1 MHIYTNHYSTYFA
14 KLQHKFQYFLYQFS
28 KSGSA
33 AWICGAETDK
43 EAQMKSQGILQG
55 SAILMASVLFA
66 KLCGALFRIPLTQL
80 LGGTGMGYFSS
91 AYGLFL
97 PIFALS
103 VTGMNT
109 AVAALTAEAAVQSR
123 WDEVRVIKSC
133 ALKLFGGIGIVGS
146 LLLWCGAEPL
156 CNHLL
161 ENPPAT
167 IAVRMLSP
175 TVLICCLSAV
185 LRGSREGLKQMTPTA
200 ISQAIEGVVR
210 VVCGVAL
217 CWWALTADLS
227 LLHISGDPISVA
239 AAAAILGVTISAAA
253 GLIYLLCCRPHLP
266 QSAERIAVDRAA
278 IRRKLLRIL
287 IPVAISSLVTN
298 LTTLTDLFTA
308 MRCLTDV
315 IQRSPEVFGFTG
327 TPSAKEAA
335 ETANFLYG
343 AFSGLAVTVFNLVPS
358 VTNMMGKSV
367 LPAFA
372 EAYTLG
378 DRKAMERDAKTA
390 LYATAFLAIPAGL
403 GIFTLAEPI
412 LTLLFPART
421 AEIAAAAPPLMILG
435 IAVIFL
441 ALSHPIFSMLQA
453 AGQAD
458 KTVWIMLLGI
468 VFKIGG
474 NLLLMRHA
482 AIHLNG
488 AAIATL
494 LCYGVILLRAAAV
507 LRSAAGIPLSML
519 RICGKPL
526 FAGILCALTAK
537 LTYSLLAVWGNALAL
552 LIGIGAGGVVYLLA
566 IWCLTPDSKTHLK
579 ADGRRK
585 SFS

>member
-1 MHIYTNHYSTYFA
+1 
-14 KLQHKFQYFLYQFS
+14 
-28 KSGSA
+28 
-33 AWICGAETDK
+33 
-43 EAQMKSQGILQG
+43 MKSQGILKG

-123 WDEVRVIKSC
+123 WEEVRGIRNC
-133 ALKLFGGIGIVGS
+133 ALMLFGGIGIVGS

-156 CNHLL
+156 CTHLL
-161 ENPPAT
+161 NNPPAT
-167 IAVRMLSP
+167 LAVRMLSP

-185 LRGSREGLKQMTPTA
+185 LRGSREGLKHMTPTA

-210 VVCGVAL
+210 VVCGVTFCQL
-217 CWWALTADLS
+217 ALTTDLS
-227 LLHISGDPISVA
+227 LLHWNGDRLSIG
-239 AAAAILGVTISAAA
+239 AAAAILGVTVSAAA
-253 GLIYLLCCRPHLP
+253 GLLYLLCCRARL
-266 QSAERIAVDRAA
+266 QRSAGQIAVDHKI

-315 IQRSPEVFGFTG
+315 ICRSPEVFGFTS
-327 TPSAKEAA
+327 TPSAQEAA

-358 VTNMMGKSV
+358 MTNMLGKSV

-372 EAYTLG
+372 EAHTIG
-378 DRKAMERDAKTA
+378 DKRAMERDAKTA

-412 LTLLFPART
+412 LTLLFPARIS
-421 AEIAAAAPPLMILG
+421 EIAAAAPPLMILG

-468 VFKIGG
+468 VFKIAG
-474 NLLLMRHA
+474 NVLLMRHA

-494 LCYGVILLRAAAV
+494 LCYAVILLRAAAV
-507 LRSAAGIPLSML
+507 LRRTTKIPLSML
-519 RICGKPL
+519 RICSKPL

-537 LTYSLLAVWGNALAL
+537 LVYSFLVTWGNAPAL
-552 LIGIGAGGVVYLLA
+552 LLGIAAGSTVYLLA
-566 IWCLTPDSKTHLK
+566 IWCLTPNYKT
-579 ADGRRK
+579 ARR
-585 SFS
+585 SRSVL